1 MRRGAACPRP
11 LQKNKMTKP
20 STRKQ
25 IRLKNYDYANN
36 GYYFITIDS
45 INRKNIFGEINN
57 KRVGAPLACAR
68 NNIKLSTIGQIIKN
82 QWDNIP
88 NEYNNIELDH
98 SVIMPNHLHGII
110 VINKRAQA
118 SGAPTISQIIRSFKS
133 KSTMEYLTYI
143 KQNNLNVSGKIW
155 QRSFYD
161 HIIRNEESLNKIREY
176 IINNPAQW
184 AEDEENPDNFDK
196 MKTEKIYS
204 VI

>member
-1 MRRGAACPRP
+1 
-11 LQKNKMTKP
+11 
-20 STRKQ
+20 
-25 IRLKNYDYANN
+25 
-36 GYYFITIDS
+36 
-45 INRKNIFGEINN
+45 
-57 KRVGAPLACAR
+57 
-68 NNIKLSTIGQIIKN
+68 
-82 QWDNIP
+82 
-88 NEYNNIELDH
+88 
-98 SVIMPNHLHGII
+98 
-110 VINKRAQA
+110 
-118 SGAPTISQIIRSFKS
+118 
-133 KSTMEYLTYI
+133 MEYLTYI